1 MGLRFIMMAVVGILA
16 ACSSPSG
23 PQRDLTVFAA
33 SSLTDALEEVGAAFQ
48 RERPD
53 VRISFNFAGSSTL
66 RTQLE
71 LGARADLFAS
81 ADIPQ
86 MDLLQR
92 ADALLDTPETFAANS
107 LVLIVPEGSDTVR
120 TTADMADPGVRLALA
135 LSDVPVGAYALI
147 ALERMGASTGYDD
160 GFYRRAVDNV
170 VTQETNVRRVLTKVA
185 LGEVDAG
192 IVYLSD
198 VAGDRARGVEAIPL
212 TQGHNV
218 TALYP
223 VAVLRDAREPAL
235 ARQFVSFLFSPT
247 AQAILAEHG
256 FQGTPA

>member
-1 MGLRFIMMAVVGILA
+1 
-16 ACSSPSG
+16 
-23 PQRDLTVFAA
+23 
-33 SSLTDALEEVGAAFQ
+33 
-48 RERPD
+48 
-53 VRISFNFAGSSTL
+53 
-66 RTQLE
+66 
-71 LGARADLFAS
+71 
-81 ADIPQ
+81 